1 MKINFLRKHQ
11 TFFFESNLSKF
22 LWKNSHSKILCSFKK
37 NVSITCHYQKISFR
51 EQLSKFKV
59 FCMNLFQW
67 LFKKNENYRKRLTI
81 FFSFFRSLIYKQ
93 KLVTRRFNQ
102 TFCFHFPNIIFF
114 VFLSLLLLSM
124 LLSFLLQARCKGG
137 KIHAKSLKTPMLVF
151 LTYILT
157 IFQR

>member
-37 NVSITCHYQKISFR
+37 KVSLTCHYQKISCR

-59 FCMNLFQW
+59 FCMNLFQS
-67 LFKKNENYRKRLTI
+67 LFKKNENYRKRSTI
-81 FFSFFRSLIYKQ
+81 FFSFFRSPIYKQ

-102 TFCFHFPNIIFF
+102 TFSFHFPNIIFF

-124 LLSFLLQARCKGG
+124 LFFYKQGARVGRFMQN
-137 KIHAKSLKTPMLVF
+137 P
-151 LTYILT
+151 
-157 IFQR
+157 